1 MKQLVEGY
9 DNSEISN
16 HSDYRDFFLAVNTSD
31 ITESEFEL
39 RVAVQ
44 SYKLSMEII
53 NSYMKKI
60 AE

>member
-1 MKQLVEGY
+1 MKELVEGY

-16 HSDYRDFFLAVNTSD
+16 HSDYRDFFLEVNTSD
-31 ITESEFEL
+31 ITESEL
-39 RVAVQ
+39 RIAVQ
-44 SYKLSMEII
+44 SYKLSMDII

>member
-16 HSDYRDFFLAVNTSD
+16 HSDYRDFFLEVNTPD
-31 ITESEFEL
+31 ITESEL

>member
-1 MKQLVEGY
+1 MKELVKGY

-16 HSDYRDFFLAVNTSD
+16 HSDYRDFFLEVNTSD
-31 ITESEFEL
+31 ITESEL
-39 RVAVQ
+39 RIAVQ
-44 SYKLSMEII
+44 SYKLSMDII